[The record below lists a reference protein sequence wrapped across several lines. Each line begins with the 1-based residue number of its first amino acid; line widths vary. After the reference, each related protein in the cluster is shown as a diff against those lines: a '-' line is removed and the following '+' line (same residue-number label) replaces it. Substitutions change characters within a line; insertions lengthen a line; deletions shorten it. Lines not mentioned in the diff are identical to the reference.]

1 MYETFFGLIDKP
13 FKVTPDTHYLYSAKQ
28 HDDVIKTLKYGIE
41 AKKGFMLLTGEVGTG
56 KTTSIRALMNQL
68 SSNIPTSYILNP
80 LVSTLEL
87 LESINND
94 FGCNNL
100 GYSAKEQ
107 LDALNN
113 FLIRNDKKGHNAVVI
128 IDEAQNLSFEALEMT
143 RLLSNLETETHKLLQ
158 VILVGQ
164 PELEEKLG
172 DKSLRQLNQRI
183 QLHCKLSPLNW
194 HETAEYIRYRL
205 QCASHR
211 VASHNSNIVFDK
223 SALKE
228 IYKLSRGIPRIINT
242 LCELALLAAFSH
254 DLHTITKPL
263 VKKAA
268 KEVPVHVY
276 YH

>member
-13 FKVTPDTHYLYSAKQ
+13 FKVTPDTHYLYPAKF
-28 HDDVIKTLKYGIE
+28 HDDSIKTLKYGIE
-41 AKKGFMLLTGEVGTG
+41 ARRGFMLLTGEVGTG
-56 KTTSIRALMNQL
+56 KTTSIRSLISQL
-68 SSNIPTSYILNP
+68 NPNIITSYILNP
-80 LVSTLEL
+80 LFSTLEL

-100 GYSAKEQ
+100 GYSSKEQ
-107 LDALNN
+107 LDALNH
-113 FLIRNDKKGHNAVVI
+113 FLIRNDKKGGNAVVI

-164 PELEEKLG
+164 PELEEKLA

-183 QLHCKLSPLNW
+183 QLHCKLSPLNKS
-194 HETAEYIRYRL
+194 ETEKYIQHRL
-205 QCASHR
+205 QKAG
-211 VASHNSNIVFDK
+211 HNAEMIFDK
-223 SALKE
+223 SAVKE

-242 LCELALLAAFSH
+242 LCELTLLAAFSH
-254 DLHTITKPL
+254 DAHIITKPL